1 MAESDTEE
9 VQLEET
15 MKETVNIVI
24 EHGVDSCDSVSQG
37 SKEEFEYDPRF
48 VEDRF
53 RIDRKKLEE
62 MMQRAPGDDGENAED
77 FFQRVMDET
86 KTQITW
92 PSKLKIGAKSKK
104 DPHVKVIGLPDD
116 VRTATQKI
124 MSILDTKSNRVTL
137 KMDVSHTDH
146 SHVIGKGGNN
156 IKRVMMETA
165 CHIHFPDSNRGSNV
179 QEKSNQVSIAGQPSG
194 VEHARMQIRELLPL
208 VFMFE
213 LSTSTALLRTL
224 PDSSSPLVQHLQQ
237 SYSVTV
243 TFRQRPRMPITTA
256 IVRGSIIN
264 AKAVKEA
271 TGKLV
276 EALTGNVNSP
286 VSMHLEIAPQHHRF
300 IIGQQG
306 FNLNRIMQ
314 TTNASILF
322 PDPATA
328 SPTRKGTVVISGN
341 IESVYCAREN
351 LIGCLPLV
359 LMFDVKEDIGL
370 DQEKLTKLTDQLD
383 VFISVK
389 PKPRQP
395 SKSVIVKSVE
405 RNSQNMYLARRLLL
419 GLHPEGHSES
429 LLKTAATTPTSH
441 TTNGSAGL
449 GLTSLGLYNRQ
460 AVVNANHAGSVLM
473 MNGHHPHPHHH
484 PHHHHHHHP
493 SPHPAAL
500 GSALPAHSPN
510 VAQWLQGASAAGV
523 YGPLMV
529 VAPAHSHSVQASFD
543 MMSRHSGFQS
553 IDTGGAF
560 IRVPTPQKQ
569 GEAFHREIVSSG
581 HSSGC
586 TSPAT
591 DSSTGSSPQS
601 LGGFRHG
608 SSMLRSED
616 SLENLITRDPST
628 LSSSGHTLDLLGLSK
643 ATLLTQPPPPI
654 TATLFRNGE
663 RSPDSSGAES
673 DSSEKL
679 APGMGNNHSSS
690 LFTSPLP
697 YPFDYEQKKLLALK
711 AMQKNPNGESRIPT
725 DRWSGFGFSKSM
737 PESAIRDRLGQLGIS
752 QSRLDDQGMVPS
764 PSELAEGSSSEFEA
778 EDIDRDPWKDSKTSP
793 YLNRAPG
800 EHPCLR
806 RKCKHQARS
815 DDGGGVQ
822 QHQQADG
829 QQQTSQ
835 SSREDLGQKADLAEL
850 FSKLGLGKYTDVF
863 QQQEI
868 DFSTFLTLNEEDL
881 KELGIGTFGARRKM
895 MLVIADLN
903 KGQLQPVQPPQAHT
917 NPFHHING
925 AMATSRCPDMVSISG
940 RCISGRW

>member
-1 MAESDTEE
+1 
-9 VQLEET
+9 
-15 MKETVNIVI
+15 
-24 EHGVDSCDSVSQG
+24 
-37 SKEEFEYDPRF
+37 
-48 VEDRF
+48 
-53 RIDRKKLEE
+53 
-62 MMQRAPGDDGENAED
+62 
-77 FFQRVMDET
+77 
-86 KTQITW
+86 
-92 PSKLKIGAKSKK
+92 
-104 DPHVKVIGLPDD
+104 
-116 VRTATQKI
+116 

-208 VFMFE
+208 VFLIE
-213 LSTSTALLRTL
+213 LPTSTALIQTL
-224 PDSSSPLVQHLQQ
+224 PDSSSPLIQHLQQ
-237 SYSVTV
+237 TYNVTI
-243 TFRQRPRMPITTA
+243 TFRQRPRMPVTTA
-256 IVRGSIIN
+256 IVRGSVIN

-276 EALTGNVNSP
+276 EALTGNVNSG

-314 TTNASILF
+314 STNARILF
-322 PDPATA
+322 PDPASS
-328 SPTRKGTVVISGN
+328 SPQRKGTVVITGN

-359 LMFDVKEDIGL
+359 LMFDVKDDIEL

-429 LLKTAATTPTSH
+429 LLKTANTTATTTA
-441 TTNGSAGL
+441 TNPHSSAGL
-449 GLTSLGLYNRQ
+449 GLTSLGLYNTQ
-460 AVVNANHAGSVLM
+460 ALLNANQSGSVLM
-473 MNGHHPHPHHH
+473 MNGR
-484 PHHHHHHHP
+484 
-493 SPHPAAL
+493 HPACL
-500 GSALPAHSPN
+500 GSPLPAHSPN
-510 VAQWLQGASAAGV
+510 VAQWLQGAPAAGV

-529 VAPAHSHSVQASFD
+529 VTPAHSHSVQASYD
-543 MMSRHSGFQS
+543 IVSHRTGFQS
-553 IDTGGAF
+553 IDTSAF
-560 IRVPTPQKQ
+560 IRVPTPQNQ
-569 GEAFHREIVSSG
+569 GSSG
-581 HSSGC
+581 NSSGC
-586 TSPAT
+586 ASPAT
-591 DSSTGSSPQS
+591 ESSSGSPQS
-601 LGGFRHG
+601 LVGFRHR
-608 SSMLRSED
+608 SVLQSED

-643 ATLLTQPPPPI
+643 TTPVSQTLPV
-654 TATLFRNGE
+654 TATLFNTRMENGE
-663 RSPDSSGAES
+663 RSPDSSGTES
-673 DSSEKL
+673 DGSEKL
-679 APGMGNNHSSS
+679 GVGTGHNSTSSS
-690 LFTSPLP
+690 LFPSPLP

-752 QSRLDDQGMVPS
+752 QSRMDDQGTVPS
-764 PSELAEGSSSEFEA
+764 PSELADDCTQDVEL
-778 EDIDRDPWKDSKTSP
+778 EDIDRDPWKDSKTRTSP

-800 EHPCLR
+800 EYPCLR
-806 RKCKHQARS
+806 RKYDYGS
-815 DDGGGVQ
+815 T
-822 QHQQADG
+822 QHRQEAQHPPS
-829 QQQTSQ
+829 SQ
-835 SSREDLGQKADLAEL
+835 SSRPDGGQKVDLAEL
-850 FSKLGLGKYTDVF
+850 FSKMGLGKYTDVF

-903 KGQLQPVQPPQAHT
+903 KSQLQSAQSHN
-917 NPFHHING
+917 NPFHMNG
-925 AMATSRCPDMVSISG
+925 AVSSSRCPDIASISG
-940 RCISGRW
+940 RW